1 VLSTLSFKICYV
13 LILLQTVHEDTTKKP
28 KMVKRAVIGLTT
40 VVVVA
45 LIVSLSIYFGMKATR
60 DTYKV
65 RIVYQTFGMILYIL
79 VN

>member
-1 VLSTLSFKICYV
+1 
-13 LILLQTVHEDTTKKP
+13 
-28 KMVKRAVIGLTT
+28 MVKRAVIGLST

-65 RIVYQTFGMILYIL
+65 RTLYIS
-79 VN
+79 

>member
-1 VLSTLSFKICYV
+1 
-13 LILLQTVHEDTTKKP
+13 
-28 KMVKRAVIGLTT
+28 MVKRAVIGLTT

-65 RIVYQTFGMILYIL
+65 RIVYQTFGM
-79 VN
+79 VF